1 MDPVAYTCLSLIRK
15 LYIRP
20 SPVIVQVGRAS
31 SLRRSFF
38 FIFCDHKRLIKI
50 SKRGNKPHQ
59 LVSREI
65 LTLIFSKTMKMFTIL
80 AAAALSTVAAK
91 VATEPCAVIK
101 NKDGAATQYSFKCA
115 VET

>member
-1 MDPVAYTCLSLIRK
+1 
-15 LYIRP
+15 
-20 SPVIVQVGRAS
+20 
-31 SLRRSFF
+31 
-38 FIFCDHKRLIKI
+38 
-50 SKRGNKPHQ
+50 
-59 LVSREI
+59 
-65 LTLIFSKTMKMFTIL
+65 MKMFTIL